1 MKKILILGMAALL
14 GLTCVGG
21 LSATAAAEGT
31 NETEK
36 TAQVYL
42 VPGSYYDE
50 DGAKQQNTVENAT
63 ALSEDECSALHME
76 GNVYK
81 AGEKGS
87 VLPKAQTENYGIVFN
102 GWWYIVDAEIVYTD
116 TVPAVTEDTYLY
128 ADFRADLSQHQ
139 DPVAPKGEVKQEYK
153 HYLLITHTD
162 GTSEKVQLYVSGTDY
177 ADMDDAGYGAPVQFF
192 NEYFTL
198 KKGDLIQVFITG
210 IIEDDK
216 PTNMPSN
223 KKSGLTFANV
233 AFETSGKSS
242 TQSYISNYNAKDDGS
257 GYADVENPTLKYLG
271 NSSCN
276 FRVYIKFSSQGAR
289 MNLYLEPKQ

>member
-1 MKKILILGMAALL
+1 MAALL
-14 GLTCVGG
+14 GFTCVGG
-21 LSATAAAEGT
+21 LSATAAAEGIS
-31 NETEK
+31 ETQ

-50 DGAKQQNTVENAT
+50 DGEKQQNTVENAT

-139 DPVAPKGEVKQEYK
+139 DPIAPKGEVKQEYK

-177 ADMDDAGYGAPVQFF
+177 AGMDDAGYGAPVQFY

-198 KKGDLIQVFITG
+198 KKGDLIQIFLSG
-210 IIEDDK
+210 IVDDDE
-216 PTNMPSN
+216 PTCMP
-223 KKSGLTFANV
+223 V
-233 AFETSGKSS
+233 HDS
-242 TQSYISNYNAKDDGS
+242 TQASCVSFEASGTSKTADYVAYNTADGNHP
-257 GYADVENPTLKYLG
+257 ANETAHHTLKYIATATQ
-271 NSSCN
+271 N
-276 FRVYIKFSSQGAR
+276 FRVYIKSLNNGSSL
-289 MNLYLEPKQ
+289 NFYIEKKQ

>member
-31 NETEK
+31 SETEK
-36 TAQVYL
+36 TSQVYL

-177 ADMDDAGYGAPVQFF
+177 ADKDDAGYGSPVQFY
-192 NEYFTL
+192 NEWFEL
-198 KKGDLIQVFITG
+198 RPGDLVQIYVTG

-216 PTNMPSN
+216 PTCMPST
-223 KKSGLTFANV
+223 KKNGANYCVAGGNGLVSFQPVNGEGNLGTGGARFDSAVEPTF
-233 AFETSGKSS
+233 KYSS
-242 TQSYISNYNAKDDGS
+242 AGGIYRT
-257 GYADVENPTLKYLG
+257 
-271 NSSCN
+271 
-276 FRVYIKFSSQGAR
+276 YIKFDQQGQS
-289 MNLYLEPKQ
+289 MDWYLNKKQ